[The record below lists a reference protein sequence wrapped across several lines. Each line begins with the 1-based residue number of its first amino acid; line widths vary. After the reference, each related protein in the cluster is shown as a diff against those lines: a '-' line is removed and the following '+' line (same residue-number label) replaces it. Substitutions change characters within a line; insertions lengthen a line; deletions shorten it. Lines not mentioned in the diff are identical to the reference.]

1 MEEDD
6 ILYQSIIADPEQV
19 SSDVDISGL
28 RTETET
34 SPQLLASVSEF
45 PGLQFDPTPVSY
57 THLTLPTILLV

>member
-19 SSDVDISGL
+19 PSDIDISGL

-34 SPQLLASVSEF
+34 SPELLAAVSEF
-45 PGLQFDPTPVSY
+45 PGLQFDPTQYSSY
-57 THLTLPTILLV
+57 EDLYDLYS